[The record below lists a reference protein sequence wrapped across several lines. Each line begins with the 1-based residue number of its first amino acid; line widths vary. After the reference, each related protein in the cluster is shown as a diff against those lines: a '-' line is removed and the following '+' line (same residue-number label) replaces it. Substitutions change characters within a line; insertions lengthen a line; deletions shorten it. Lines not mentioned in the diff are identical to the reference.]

1 MEAIE
6 LVDPSRST
14 LHESISSLRCGGG
27 GGARLSLADV
37 IADVDELGW
46 HECVVASVEIVGEE
60 DLLSASD
67 GSKRRGRPKKTGGG
81 AFGCKRTASS
91 GSETSGVAG
100 EDAPKRKASKGANAG
115 GSAGG
120 VGDCSRSNQLEIG
133 IRR

>member
-14 LHESISSLRCGGG
+14 LHESISSPRGGG

-120 VGDCSRSNQLEIG
+120 VGDCSWSNQLEIG